1 MILVVQT
8 VYVKIVTVLLRY
20 VLEIEGG
27 YVDTVK
33 VMDTSESKHLL
44 KLESLSDGHFISE
57 LLFES
62 TVNMITSVSGDLSG
76 AVYGVYTSSWSV
88 NRVSDF

>member
-1 MILVVQT
+1 VILVVQT

-33 VMDTSESKHLL
+33 VMDTSESKH
-44 KLESLSDGHFISE
+44 
-57 LLFES
+57 
-62 TVNMITSVSGDLSG
+62 
-76 AVYGVYTSSWSV
+76 
-88 NRVSDF
+88 